1 MLSNIN
7 GCSQKLS
14 VKEQVDS
21 SSERGEKCKKTD
33 PGKWRPSRFHA
44 QMWHRVQA
52 FINTYAWMYTCLC
65 LATIKEHL
73 NGKEKYRLARADGGF
88 GELPGC
94 SLSIRSGGLG
104 ARTGVPKRDVQTH
117 KEGNQSGCAHGGA
130 HVCHGQNTASSTTQ
144 QFIHSMSQS
153 STFKVTDV
161 QK

>member
-1 MLSNIN
+1 
-7 GCSQKLS
+7 
-14 VKEQVDS
+14 
-21 SSERGEKCKKTD
+21 
-33 PGKWRPSRFHA
+33 
-44 QMWHRVQA
+44 
-52 FINTYAWMYTCLC
+52 MYTCLC

>member
-21 SSERGEKCKKTD
+21 SSERGGKWKKTD
-33 PGKWRPSRFHA
+33 PGKWRPSWFHV

-52 FINTYAWMYTCLC
+52 FINTYAWMYTCL
-65 LATIKEHL
+65 ATIKEHL
-73 NGKEKYRLARADGGF
+73 NGKEKYRLTRADGGF

-104 ARTGVPKRDVQTH
+104 ARTRVPKRDVQTH
-117 KEGNQSGCAHGGA
+117 KKEGNQSGCAHGGA
-130 HVCHGQNTASSTTQ
+130 RVCHGQNAASSTTQ

-153 STFKVTDV
+153 GTFEVTDV